1 MPQITKDKKEN
12 DWDKAEEIASM
23 IQKNRTIAEE
33 ERASQYAKSLGLPY
47 LDLNIFPID
56 QETLR
61 LISQA
66 DAEKYG
72 LVVLRKDGQ
81 TVKLASIEPEN
92 RETRRFIEEFSEKNS
107 FEAEIYVVST
117 SSIKRAWENYERVKL
132 VKRLDLMRMKLDDES
147 LSELEKEIGT
157 LADLEKK
164 IALLSTTEI
173 LNVIIAGAIKMDSSD
188 IHFEPQREGIIRLR
202 YRIDGVLQDIAD
214 FPSDAYATIL
224 SRIKMLSGMMI
235 NVRDIPQDGRFSV
248 KRSARPETDIR
259 VSVLPGNYGESIV
272 MRLLSQDVNNLDIK
286 ELGLSGLAYERL
298 ISQSNKKQ
306 GMILNSGPTGS
317 GKTTTLYSLLNRINT
332 PDKKIITIENP
343 VEYQLKGI
351 VQTQVEEDRGYDFAN
366 GLRSIVR
373 QDPDV
378 LLVGEIRDEESAEIA
393 TQAALTGHLVL
404 STIHS
409 NNAAGVISRLIDL
422 GIKPSLITAS
432 LNASIAQRLVRRLC
446 PYCKEEYEPAQE
458 TIDILKKM
466 IAVISPKSKVEVPKD
481 IKKLWRAKGCPKCQ
495 GIGYKGRIAIFEIME
510 LDEDIMREIEA
521 ISPVDKITQS
531 AMENGMMTMEQ
542 DGILKALSG
551 ITSLEEVQ
559 RVIGQG
565 DYLIRL
571 YEKIITQSLSR
582 GLKTENKYFEEIKG
596 KENDEKKLREILKTS
611 STQDIVK
618 YVLASALALRA
629 GDIHIEPGEKEY
641 KIRYRI
647 DGVLQDIVKL
657 PMTEFLPFLNEIK
670 ILSGFKIETRQG
682 VTDGRFRIELEDDNS
697 RFKDKKV
704 DVRVSI
710 ILGGFGDIIVMRLLN
725 QSAQATKLDQLNFH
739 PLNLLK
745 IKEEISKPNGIII
758 NTGPTGSGKTT
769 TLYSI
774 LDDLNKP
781 EVKIITVE
789 DPIEYQIE
797 GIIQTQI
804 DKEKE
809 YTFGDAMKA
818 LLRQNPDIMMI
829 GEIRDEETAKIAY
842 QAALTG
848 HLVLTTLHA
857 NSAAGAVQ
865 RLNDLE
871 LDLDEIASGTNCFIA
886 QRLARRLCPKC
897 KKRREATSLER
908 EEILEVINKISPKT
922 GIKMPEVEYVYDPA
936 GCQHC
941 HNIGYVG
948 RIVIAEIL
956 QVDKEM
962 EKFIVSRPTI
972 SELENKA
979 MENGMI
985 TIQQDGYLRVLEGET
1000 SLEEIGRVAGRIKQK
1015 TSPKEGNM
1023 SGLNQSVDNSRN

>member
-1 MPQITKDKKEN
+1 
-12 DWDKAEEIASM
+12 
-23 IQKNRTIAEE
+23 
-33 ERASQYAKSLGLPY
+33 
-47 LDLNIFPID
+47 
-56 QETLR
+56 
-61 LISQA
+61 
-66 DAEKYG
+66 
-72 LVVLRKDGQ
+72 
-81 TVKLASIEPEN
+81 
-92 RETRRFIEEFSEKNS
+92 
-107 FEAEIYVVST
+107 
-117 SSIKRAWENYERVKL
+117 
-132 VKRLDLMRMKLDDES
+132 
-147 LSELEKEIGT
+147 
-157 LADLEKK
+157 
-164 IALLSTTEI
+164 
-173 LNVIIAGAIKMDSSD
+173 
-188 IHFEPQREGIIRLR
+188 
-202 YRIDGVLQDIAD
+202 
-214 FPSDAYATIL
+214 
-224 SRIKMLSGMMI
+224 
-235 NVRDIPQDGRFSV
+235 
-248 KRSARPETDIR
+248 
-259 VSVLPGNYGESIV
+259 
-272 MRLLSQDVNNLDIK
+272 
-286 ELGLSGLAYERL
+286 
-298 ISQSNKKQ
+298 
-306 GMILNSGPTGS
+306 
-317 GKTTTLYSLLNRINT
+317 
-332 PDKKIITIENP
+332 
-343 VEYQLKGI
+343 
-351 VQTQVEEDRGYDFAN
+351 
-366 GLRSIVR
+366 
-373 QDPDV
+373 
-378 LLVGEIRDEESAEIA
+378 
-393 TQAALTGHLVL
+393 
-404 STIHS
+404 
-409 NNAAGVISRLIDL
+409 
-422 GIKPSLITAS
+422 
-432 LNASIAQRLVRRLC
+432 
-446 PYCKEEYEPAQE
+446 
-458 TIDILKKM
+458 
-466 IAVISPKSKVEVPKD
+466 
-481 IKKLWRAKGCPKCQ
+481 
-495 GIGYKGRIAIFEIME
+495 
-510 LDEDIMREIEA
+510 
-521 ISPVDKITQS
+521 
-531 AMENGMMTMEQ
+531 
-542 DGILKALSG
+542 
-551 ITSLEEVQ
+551 
-559 RVIGQG
+559 
-565 DYLIRL
+565 
-571 YEKIITQSLSR
+571 
-582 GLKTENKYFEEIKG
+582 
-596 KENDEKKLREILKTS
+596 
-611 STQDIVK
+611 
-618 YVLASALALRA
+618 
-629 GDIHIEPGEKEY
+629 
-641 KIRYRI
+641 
-647 DGVLQDIVKL
+647 
-657 PMTEFLPFLNEIK
+657 
-670 ILSGFKIETRQG
+670 
-682 VTDGRFRIELEDDNS
+682 
-697 RFKDKKV
+697 
-704 DVRVSI
+704 
-710 ILGGFGDIIVMRLLN
+710 MRLLN
-725 QSAQATKLDQLNFH
+725 QSAQATKLDRLNFH